1 MTEMDKPPADASSDE
16 APPAVETEGLFRRK
30 HFEHEEDIWGIA
42 APIAIRD
49 LTVEKDQKKSAGSND
64 DDDDDGSSLPGA
76 PNFITAIIGRWLAE
90 KLGCM
95 GPKPQSLQDTDH
107 TSPTN
112 HVISKISLLLNPGEA
127 TLIIAPSSSGKST
140 LMRTIVNVTENS
152 SNLDMSKISGT
163 IKIGGCDPTDPKY
176 KGCFHRSTAY
186 ADQGDLTLTPILTV
200 SETLKFTGACANKCT
215 EEELDAANENYLRL
229 AGLSHVAGT
238 VVGNAEIRGVSGG
251 QKRRVKVLE
260 QATGQDIR
268 VLCLDEITNGLDSAS
283 ALASCQNVSVAV
295 EKTGVTAL
303 VSLLQPSVEAY
314 SEFHR
319 IVVLTSNGEMAYSG
333 PRDQALAY
341 FQSLGL
347 VKPDEMD
354 EPEFI
359 LRCAFK
365 PEEFVEEADGVEAS
379 SKLQASDLP
388 GMFAESSAGKL
399 LMHEVDTAESTRAK
413 EELRP
418 VPPFARTFNKQCS
431 LLLGRGWKL
440 VVRNPGSFIRVI
452 IAILFGLIVGT
463 LFLNTPG
470 DANGTTTRAGFAFT
484 MLMLLFMT
492 AANSPMEGNY
502 LDRVTFYCHRESN
515 FYSTKAYYIAT
526 MITSWPV
533 CFLEVF
539 FLCIW

>member
-1 MTEMDKPPADASSDE
+1 MQSSSSSSPHNFKENVTMTAMEKPPVPPHASDE
-16 APPAVETEGLFRRK
+16 APPVAETEESFRRK
-30 HFEHEEDIWGIA
+30 HFEREEDVWGIA

-49 LTVEKDQKKSAGSND
+49 LTVEKDLHKKKAAGSND
-64 DDDDDGSSLPGA
+64 DDDDDRSSLPGA
-76 PNFITAIIGRWLAE
+76 PNFVTAIIGRWLAE

-107 TSPTN
+107 TSPSQNSKSKSN
-112 HVISKISLLLNPGEA
+112 HVISKISLVLNPGEA

-140 LMRTIVNVTENS
+140 LMRAIVNVTENP

-176 KGCFHRSTAY
+176 KGCFRRSTAY

-200 SETLKFTGACANKCT
+200 SETLKFTGACANRCT
-215 EEELDAANENYLRL
+215 EEELETANENYLRL

-319 IVVLTSNGEMAYSG
+319 IVVLTSHGEMAYSG
-333 PRDQALAY
+333 PRDNALGY

-347 VKPDEMD
+347 VKPDKMD

-365 PEEFVEEADGVEAS
+365 PEEFADGVEAS
-379 SKLQASDLP
+379 TKLQASDLP

-399 LMHEVDTAESTRAK
+399 LAQEVDAAESTRAK
-413 EELRP
+413 EEPRP
-418 VPPFARTFNKQCS
+418 VPPFARSFNEQCS

-452 IAILFGLIVGT
+452 IAILW
-463 LFLNTPG
+463 
-470 DANGTTTRAGFAFT
+470 
-484 MLMLLFMT
+484 
-492 AANSPMEGNY
+492 S
-502 LDRVTFYCHRESN
+502 DRRN
-515 FYSTKAYYIAT
+515 
-526 MITSWPV
+526 PV
-533 CFLEVF
+533 LKDPR
-539 FLCIW
+539 